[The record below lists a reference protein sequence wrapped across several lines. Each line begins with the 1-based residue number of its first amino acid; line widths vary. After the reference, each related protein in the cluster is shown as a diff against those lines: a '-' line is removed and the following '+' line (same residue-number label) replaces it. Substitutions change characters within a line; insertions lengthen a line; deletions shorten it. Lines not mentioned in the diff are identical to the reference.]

1 MTPMNSAARH
11 DHVVAAEL
19 VASVLDVEVETG
31 DLVSPTDVV
40 CVLESMK
47 MEIPV
52 VADATGHITEIVV
65 KPGDLVREG
74 DPLVVVRP
82 RD

>member
-1 MTPMNSAARH
+1 MNRAARR

-19 VASVLDVEVETG
+19 VASVLSLEVSAG
-31 DLVSPTDVV
+31 DRVDATDVV

-52 VADATGHITEIVV
+52 MADACGTVTELVV
-65 KPGDLVREG
+65 KAGDTVREG

-82 RD
+82 SS

>member
-1 MTPMNSAARH
+1 MWGMNRAARH

-19 VASVLDVEVETG
+19 VASVLSLEVSAG
-31 DLVSPTDVV
+31 DRVDATDVV

-52 VADATGHITEIVV
+52 MADTGGTITEIVV
-65 KPGDLVREG
+65 KAGDTVREG

-82 RD
+82 NA